1 MMMMMMMTMIIT
13 FNDDN
18 SENNNYDDNAHCLLV
33 EAHLIVSYHEPY
45 ILTGAR
51 LLHYNIA

>member
-45 ILTGAR
+45 ILTGVR